1 MSARKFRISNV
12 SLVQL
17 FLNDF
22 SKALSLPNCPSIRQE
37 SGGPNKSLGSNLEFF
52 NYKKKKC
59 YLLHLIILWASDPS
73 VRQSK
78 AHWFSCPDEICS
90 SGHKPNIFKF
100 WNGLKLSSFL
110 VVIVKAPQ
118 VWGDQI
124 CMSER
129 ERGRQHIFLCNQK
142 EQWSQYSPKN
152 KKIKKHLP
160 CKRLQ
165 CAASFIAFNS
175 ACIDNNLSINN
186 TIGKEKVHWHCQD
199 HCKKCTLNSSCSS
212 LSFIFSSNAF
222 RYKKDD
228 EVETKDNIKS
238 SSRKVTC
245 SRKYKV
251 TKLHQIKRYVYTQGS
266 SQK

>member
-1 MSARKFRISNV
+1 M
-12 SLVQL
+12 
-17 FLNDF
+17 
-22 SKALSLPNCPSIRQE
+22 
-37 SGGPNKSLGSNLEFF
+37 
-52 NYKKKKC
+52 
-59 YLLHLIILWASDPS
+59 
-73 VRQSK
+73 
-78 AHWFSCPDEICS
+78 
-90 SGHKPNIFKF
+90 
-100 WNGLKLSSFL
+100 
-110 VVIVKAPQ
+110 
-118 VWGDQI
+118 WGDQI

-129 ERGRQHIFLCNQK
+129 EREADSTFSYATKKNSDHNI
-142 EQWSQYSPKN
+142 PKKT
-152 KKIKKHLP
+152 KKNKKHLP

-165 CAASFIAFNS
+165 CEASFIAFNS

-251 TKLHQIKRYVYTQGS
+251 LKLHQIKRYKYTQGS